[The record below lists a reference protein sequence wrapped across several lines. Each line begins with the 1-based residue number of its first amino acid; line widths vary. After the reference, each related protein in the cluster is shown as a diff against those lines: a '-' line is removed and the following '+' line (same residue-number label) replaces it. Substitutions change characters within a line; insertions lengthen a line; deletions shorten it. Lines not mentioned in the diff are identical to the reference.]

1 MANGQI
7 PQAQFLSQLRSKYPA
22 YEEIP
27 DSTLLD
33 AILKKYPQYKEQID
47 FDAPTTTD
55 DAEVSFDPSADGY
68 DYETANQYELKPD
81 STGHWPSRVP
91 DTGRILKG
99 ENHETFNQ
107 TIASETGLGNV
118 VYRGDDGFIYSHPKD
133 SVSVSPENILSSEVT
148 NPNSSAT
155 NLSRATNGA
164 DTG

>member
-68 DYETANQYELKPD
+68 DYETDLKVALRKREREEKE
-81 STGHWPSRVP
+81 TVP
-91 DTGRILKG
+91 IPMRRKPCV
-99 ENHETFNQ
+99 
-107 TIASETGLGNV
+107 GL
-118 VYRGDDGFIYSHPKD
+118 F
-133 SVSVSPENILSSEVT
+133 L
-148 NPNSSAT
+148 
-155 NLSRATNGA
+155 L
-164 DTG
+164 